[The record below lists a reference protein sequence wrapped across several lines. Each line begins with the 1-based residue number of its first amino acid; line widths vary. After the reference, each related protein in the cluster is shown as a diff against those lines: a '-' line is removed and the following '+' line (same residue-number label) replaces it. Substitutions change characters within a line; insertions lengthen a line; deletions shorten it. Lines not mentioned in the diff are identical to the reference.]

1 MEHVLDINVPRS
13 RQFRV
18 ELALDRDLPPPGRR
32 PAGAALSRVS
42 QR

>member
-1 MEHVLDINVPRS
+1 MKHVLDINVPRS

-32 PAGAALSRVS
+32 LPARRFPA
-42 QR
+42 